1 MTVVAIDIG
10 FGFTKATNGIR
21 SMVFKSI
28 IGEST
33 DIQYREAM
41 LDAGGNNEHL
51 HIEVDGHGY
60 FVGELAERQ
69 SNVRSFTLD
78 QNQFIT
84 GFAKNLALTAL
95 SNMVQSNAPVNLV
108 TGLPISYFQRYKDEL
123 GQLLIGKHTVTKMN
137 PKGEREEVVISVNKV
152 RVVPQPFGSLFNV
165 MLNQQGEMSELRY
178 AREKIG
184 VIDIGFRTADYT
196 IADKIR
202 YSERGSRTTEAGMA
216 RAFTVIANKLQES
229 TGVNVEIY
237 RLHES
242 LDRGFIKIRG
252 KRIDLKEMADQV
264 FKQLAASIA
273 TEVDRL
279 WQDDWDIDAI
289 VITGGGGKA
298 LAPHLQPLL
307 NGEVKAMDPGSDAR
321 LNNVQGYWRY
331 GKHLWERTAQ
341 SAPPVGAQP
350 PADAKPS

>member
-1 MTVVAIDIG
+1 MSVVAIDIG

-33 DIQYREAM
+33 EIQFREA
-41 LDAGGNNEHL
+41 LLESGAASEHL
-51 HIEVDGHGY
+51 HVEIDGKGY
-60 FVGELAERQ
+60 FVGDLAERQ

-78 QNQFIT
+78 QSQFIT

-95 SNMVQSNAPVNLV
+95 ADLVQSNAPVNLV

-123 GQLLIGKHTVTKMN
+123 GQLLIGKHQLTRIN
-137 PKGEREEVVISVNKV
+137 PKGEREEVVVAVNKV
-152 RVVPQPFGSLFNV
+152 RVVPQPFGSLFNM
-165 MLNQQGEMSELRY
+165 MLNQQGEMAELRF

-184 VIDIGFRTADYT
+184 VIDVGFRTADYT

-202 YSERGSRTTEAGMA
+202 YSERGSRTTEGGMA

-229 TGVNVEIY
+229 TGINVELY
-237 RLHES
+237 RLHEAI
-242 LDRGFIKIRG
+242 DRGYIKIRG
-252 KRIDLKEMADQV
+252 KRIDLKEMTDHV
-264 FKQLAASIA
+264 FSQLAASIA

-279 WQDDWDIDAI
+279 WADDWDIDAI
-289 VITGGGGKA
+289 VITGGGGKV

-307 NGEVKAMDPGSDAR
+307 NGEVKAIDPGTDAR

-331 GKHLWERTAQ
+331 GKHLWERGGAASSTPAA
-341 SAPPVGAQP
+341 AP
-350 PADAKPS
+350 KPTPK